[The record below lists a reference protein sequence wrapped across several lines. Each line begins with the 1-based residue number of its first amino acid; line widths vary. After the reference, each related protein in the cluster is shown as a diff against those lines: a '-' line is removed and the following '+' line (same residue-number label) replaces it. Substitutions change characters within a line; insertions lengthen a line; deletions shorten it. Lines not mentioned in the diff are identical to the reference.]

1 MQRKSGFLTFCFA
14 CLPGAGEMYLGYMKR
29 GLSVMIAFWGLIF
42 VASLLNMGILG
53 ILAPII
59 WAYSFFDTFNLRAQ
73 TPEQVAANP
82 DAYLFGL
89 VGSEMCIRDS
99 PDAYLFDVESIA
111 GSNWKNVVARRHNL
125 FGGLLIFLGAYILYN
140 TFLRPLLW
148 DLYRT
153 YGLVWLGNIMDGIP
167 TLVIAVLIILL
178 GLYLVKGP
186 SRHEDA
192 SGDDYTAF
200 KGDGSNG

>member
-82 DAYLFGL
+82 DAYLF
-89 VGSEMCIRDS
+89 
-99 PDAYLFDVESIA
+99 DVESIA
-111 GSNWKNVVARRHNL
+111 GSNWKMLWPGVTTCSAACLSFWGR
-125 FGGLLIFLGAYILYN
+125 
-140 TFLRPLLW
+140 TFCTTHFCVLCC
-148 DLYRT
+148 
-153 YGLVWLGNIMDGIP
+153 GICTAP
-167 TLVIAVLIILL
+167 M
-178 GLYLVKGP
+178 GW
-186 SRHEDA
+186 
-192 SGDDYTAF
+192 SGWAISWTAF
-200 KGDGSNG
+200 QPL

>member
-82 DAYLFGL
+82 DAFDPKKYGK
-89 VGSEMCIRDS
+89 VAMEHVKAIVETRMKMCGCTDR
-99 PDAYLFDVESIA
+99 V
-111 GSNWKNVVARRHNL
+111 
-125 FGGLLIFLGAYILYN
+125 
-140 TFLRPLLW
+140 
-148 DLYRT
+148 
-153 YGLVWLGNIMDGIP
+153 
-167 TLVIAVLIILL
+167 
-178 GLYLVKGP
+178 
-186 SRHEDA
+186 
-192 SGDDYTAF
+192 
-200 KGDGSNG
+200 

>member
-82 DAYLFGL
+82 DAYLF
-89 VGSEMCIRDS
+89 
-99 PDAYLFDVESIA
+99 DVESIA

-125 FGGLLIFLGAYILYN
+125 FGGLLIISWGR
-140 TFLRPLLW
+140 TFCTTHFCVLCC
-148 DLYRT
+148 
-153 YGLVWLGNIMDGIP
+153 GICTAP
-167 TLVIAVLIILL
+167 M
-178 GLYLVKGP
+178 GW
-186 SRHEDA
+186 
-192 SGDDYTAF
+192 SGWAISWTAF
-200 KGDGSNG
+200 QPL

>member
-73 TPEQVAANP
+73 TPEQ
-82 DAYLFGL
+82 
-89 VGSEMCIRDS
+89 
-99 PDAYLFDVESIA
+99 
-111 GSNWKNVVARRHNL
+111 
-125 FGGLLIFLGAYILYN
+125 GAYILYN